1 MMGQLA
7 KSTLPLCFASSG
19 NDDIELFTS
28 KLRAGVSPIMEQE
41 MWRLLLL
48 MDRAT
53 VWPSASGP
61 QVYLAILKMTG
72 GRGGERRASLG

>member
-1 MMGQLA
+1 MTGQLA

-28 KLRAGVSPIMEQE
+28 RLRAALTPFMEQE

-53 VWPSASGP
+53 V
-61 QVYLAILKMTG
+61 
-72 GRGGERRASLG
+72 

>member
-7 KSTLPLCFASSG
+7 KSTLPLGFASSG

-28 KLRAGVSPIMEQE
+28 RLRAGVSPVMEQE
-41 MWRLLLL
+41 MWKLLLL

-53 VWPSASGP
+53 V
-61 QVYLAILKMTG
+61 
-72 GRGGERRASLG
+72 